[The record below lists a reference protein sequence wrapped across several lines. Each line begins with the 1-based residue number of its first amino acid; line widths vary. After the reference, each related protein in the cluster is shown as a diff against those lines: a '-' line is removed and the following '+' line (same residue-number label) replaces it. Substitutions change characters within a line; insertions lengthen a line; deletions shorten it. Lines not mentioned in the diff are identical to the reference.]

1 MPTITRS
8 VPTKSDGRQDRL
20 VSQPRHDIEPH
31 APTNIGSVGTKIHC
45 ALIGLVMGL
54 IPREKRRQLVMAVA
68 EARDSWDVP
77 FKPVRRVRLGG
88 TGLDEFFTPW

>member
-1 MPTITRS
+1 
-8 VPTKSDGRQDRL
+8 
-20 VSQPRHDIEPH
+20 
-31 APTNIGSVGTKIHC
+31 
-45 ALIGLVMGL
+45 MGL